1 MDGWILKYTVSV
13 CILSVYAFRVGGLS
27 DSSAAGLSPLAMF
40 TDLVFL
46 CERFANLEAQL

>member
-1 MDGWILKYTVSV
+1 MLPLLFFSSLFG
-13 CILSVYAFRVGGLS
+13 VGGLS

-46 CERFANLEAQL
+46 CERFATLEAQLSAAL